1 MKIALLG
8 TLAVLVFSL
17 PLLAFAN
24 GPELVSGSYTINSA
38 GATFPYPL
46 IDLWRVE
53 IAKET
58 SENLQLNYQ
67 SIGSGGGV
75 QQHIAKTV
83 NFAATDAPL
92 KISEAKLTPGTLHI
106 PETIGGVVVAYNIPE
121 IPNSGLKLD
130 GDTLAKIYLGEI
142 TKWNDESI
150 AKNNPNQN
158 LPDEKIVPVRRSD
171 GSGTTFVFT
180 DYLTAVSSEFDVA
193 VGKGKSVQWPART
206 HGAAGNEGVS
216 GIIRST
222 EYTIGYVELA
232 YAFQTGMSYA
242 HVQNGDGTAFVEPT
256 LDSISAAS
264 QTAAQTLP
272 KPSGDWSEVSLVNT
286 PGDNSYP
293 IASFTYLLVYDEIS
307 KTTKSK
313 EQAQALVY
321 MIYWMLTS
329 GQSFSPDLLYVPIPE
344 AVADVGKDALSQ
356 ITYKGE
362 ILWNY
367 NPTPEVKLPDWFRTI
382 AQFWVDGTI
391 TDSEYINNLQY
402 LISNGILQVD

>member
-1 MKIALLG
+1 MG

-150 AKNNPNQN
+150 AKNNPDQN

-206 HGAAGNEGVS
+206 HGAAGNEGVA

-242 HVQNGDGTAFVEPT
+242 YVQNGDGTAFVEPT

-264 QTAAQTLP
+264 QNVAQALP
-272 KPSGDWSEVSLVNT
+272 EPSGDWSEVSLVNT

-313 EQAQALVY
+313 EQAQALIY
-321 MIYWMLTS
+321 MIYWMLTNPS
-329 GQSFSPDLLYVPIPE
+329 GFPIFAGASVTNIAIPMLSGTPIAIANAEVTNVPTMYGRTPNDSRPSTGFQSVPVTNPSPSSAHIGYDSKE
-344 AVADVGKDALSQ
+344 S
-356 ITYKGE
+356 
-362 ILWNY
+362 WNTI
-367 NPTPEVKLPDWFRTI
+367 NTMMTRT
-382 AQFWVDGTI
+382 
-391 TDSEYINNLQY
+391 
-402 LISNGILQVD
+402 